1 MQCAMLQGLA
11 GQMQGICKAAG
22 APILELTLPEE
33 EEAEAQQK
41 NTPPNGTGAGLKAK
55 QEVLLLCILCS
66 SFLNVNC

>member
-1 MQCAMLQGLA
+1 MSDAVCDALQGLA

-41 NTPPNGTGAGLKAK
+41 NAPPGGTGAGLEPK
-55 QEVLLLCILCS
+55 QEVLLLCVLCS
-66 SFLNVNC
+66 SS